1 MFLEFL
7 NFFIYAINFLL
18 IAITTMNLVKIVLDI
33 LKKFAMFFF

>member
-1 MFLEFL
+1 MFLEFQ

-18 IAITTMNLVKIVLDI
+18 IAITAMNLVKIVLDI